1 LTYTNTVSVS
11 GCETDPLSYSD
22 FLTAFVN
29 GTGYTAINPLLVT
42 FSNAGFA
49 YDVFTFPGLIV
60 TLLTPGE
67 YITMVFHILV
77 VITDFRYWL
86 TVMKLL
92 LGRNKPY

>member
-11 GCETDPLSYSD
+11 DCETDPLSYSD

-29 GTGYTAINPLLVT
+29 GTGYPAIGPVSVT
-42 FSNAGFA
+42 FSSAGLA

-67 YITMVFHILV
+67 YVTMVFNI
-77 VITDFRYWL
+77 
-86 TVMKLL
+86 
-92 LGRNKPY
+92 